1 MLTDSGEEGV
11 STPVG
16 AWRIVG
22 LVYHQTMVDQ
32 IRAQLLPKLSDIIDS
47 LGDES
52 DEIVSIFF
60 AGIRDQLV
68 EVESEAELI
77 GPFLQ
82 LAGTAPV
89 VNAAGVDP
97 RVLFKIDELL
107 ELAQELAHT
116 LSASSQQ
123 H

>member
-1 MLTDSGEEGV
+1 
-11 STPVG
+11 
-16 AWRIVG
+16 
-22 LVYHQTMVDQ
+22 MVDQ
-32 IRAQLLPKLSDIIDS
+32 IRAQMLPILSDIIGS
-47 LGDES
+47 LEDES
-52 DEIVSIFF
+52 DDVVAMFF
-60 AGIRDQLV
+60 VGIRDQLMN
-68 EVESEAELI
+68 VESEEELME
-77 GPFLQ
+77 PFLQ

-107 ELAQELAHT
+107 ALAHELAHT